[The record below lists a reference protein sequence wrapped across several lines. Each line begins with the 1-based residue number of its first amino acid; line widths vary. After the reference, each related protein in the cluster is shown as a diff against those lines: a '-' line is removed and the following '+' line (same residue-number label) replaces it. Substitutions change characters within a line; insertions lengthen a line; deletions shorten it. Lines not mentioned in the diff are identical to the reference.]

1 MDPVSVISL
10 AASIVAVVQLTGLCL
25 KLSGKLLGPSKHS
38 SKDLQVISANLYSF
52 NGALRNLQTHFEICE
67 EDEGRLMALAELRE
81 PLRDCEKALKT
92 VEEHLQGVKSIG
104 KAISGVRFDSK
115 LKTCMSSLEHSRAL
129 FNEALQADQK

>member
-25 KLSGKLLGPSKHS
+25 KLSGK
-38 SKDLQVISANLYSF
+38 
-52 NGALRNLQTHFEICE
+52 LQTHFEICE

-81 PLRDCEKALKT
+81 PLRDCEKALKS
-92 VEEHLQGVKSIG
+92 VSERLQGVKSIG